1 MIILSENEHII
12 SVSRRHWW
20 ILAEKLIAV
29 LFLFFVPVVIYSSW
43 GFLVNQSIVSQEI
56 SELINPFL
64 FLVISLFY
72 TFLWFYFCLL
82 FVDYYLDV
90 WIITNMRI
98 LDIEQKSL
106 FNREVSECYL
116 SKIQDVTVETKGIL
130 PTFLNY
136 GDLHV
141 QTAAEKREF
150 LFREIDNP
158 NKIKNIILEQYNKQ
172 QLTVNQ

>member
-64 FLVISLFY
+64 FLVISFFY
-72 TFLWFYFCLL
+72 GFIFACFLL
-82 FVDYYLDV
+82 
-90 WIITNMRI
+90 IIIWM
-98 LDIEQKSL
+98 
-106 FNREVSECYL
+106 FGL
-116 SKIQDVTVETKGIL
+116 SQI
-130 PTFLNY
+130 
-136 GDLHV
+136 
-141 QTAAEKREF
+141 
-150 LFREIDNP
+150 
-158 NKIKNIILEQYNKQ
+158 
-172 QLTVNQ
+172 